1 MVNHG
6 PGYVEVDHIIPV
18 SKGGSNSVENAQL
31 AHKFCNM
38 HKGNNYDSAAQPLLR
53 VVDMWGPLRL
63 RDLELWHMWVA
74 LACLPPRLAVAWLV
88 IGTVT

>member
-1 MVNHG
+1 MILRRS
-6 PGYVEVDHIIPV
+6 P
-18 SKGGSNSVENAQL
+18 
-31 AHKFCNM
+31 CC
-38 HKGNNYDSAAQPLLR
+38 R